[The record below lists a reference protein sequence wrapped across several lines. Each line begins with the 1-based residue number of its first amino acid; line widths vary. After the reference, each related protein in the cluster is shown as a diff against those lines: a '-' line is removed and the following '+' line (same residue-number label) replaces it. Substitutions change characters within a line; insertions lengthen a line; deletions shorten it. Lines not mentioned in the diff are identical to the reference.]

1 MTNRDRNR
9 PKVMQM
15 CKYLTPAEV
24 AARYAGRIAV
34 RTLSNWRWNGAGPKF
49 VKIGGRILYP
59 ATELA
64 AWEQKRTVSKTSDY
78 QR

>member
-1 MTNRDRNR
+1 MSI
-9 PKVMQM
+9 
-15 CKYLTPAEV
+15 YLTAEEV
-24 AARYAGRIAV
+24 AARYAGRISV
-34 RTLSNWRWNGAGPKF
+34 RTLSNWRWSGAGPKF

-64 AWEQKRTVSKTSDY
+64 AWELKRTVSKTSDY